1 MPADITPLIPQG
13 RQSIRSYGV
22 AGFLINESNYRGTV
36 LVFPDRV
43 LTPGISTVAALRI
56 EDLTAVV
63 DAVPRVELLLVGC
76 GPTMLLLG
84 RELRAQIRAKGV
96 AVDTMAT
103 PAACRTYNVL
113 MAEDRRVAALLF
125 PIEP

>member
-1 MPADITPLIPQG
+1 V
-13 RQSIRSYGV
+13 S
-22 AGFLINESNYRGTV
+22 YRGVV

-43 LTPGISTVAALRI
+43 LASSLSSLAALRA
-56 EDLTAVV
+56 EDLAPVV
-63 DAVPRVELLLVGC
+63 ETVPRVELLLVGC
-76 GPTMLLLG
+76 GPTMVPLG
-84 RELRAQIRAKGV
+84 RDLRAAIRARGV

-125 PIEP
+125 PIGP